1 LDVTVEDEQ
10 WQSLDPPQ
18 RRHRILDAVKR
29 LLLRESQLQ
38 PLVLVFED
46 LHWID
51 SETQAVLDSLV
62 ESLPT
67 ARILL
72 LVNYRPEY
80 QHSWGSKTYY
90 SQLRIDPLP
99 PESAGEL
106 LQALLGEDA
115 NLERLKQLLIE
126 RTEGNPFFL
135 EETVRTLVEA
145 KVLTGE
151 RGNYRLAKPIE
162 ITQVPATVQ
171 AVLAARIDRL
181 PPEEKRLLQSA
192 AVVGKDVPFVL
203 LQAIADQSEQELRH
217 GLTRLQ
223 AAEFLYE
230 TSLFPE
236 IEYTFKHALTH
247 EVAYGS
253 ILQER
258 RRALHACIVEAIE
271 KLYSDR
277 QTEQIER
284 LAHHA
289 VRAELW
295 EAAVEYLHQAGNK
308 AAARSATQ
316 EAIAYFEQ
324 ALDALKLL
332 PESRHTIEKTIDI
345 RIDLGPTVISKGGFG
360 GTDVEENYTKARELC
375 ERLGNTPRLFPVL
388 WGLARFHDVRGDYKV
403 GREVGEQLLTLAQA
417 GGDSG
422 LLLQAHHELWANLS
436 AVGELLAARTHLE
449 EGFTLYDRHKHRDHA
464 FLYGG
469 HDPGACCGYHAAQVF
484 WLLGYPDQ
492 ALQRSRDALGLARDL
507 CHPATVV
514 HTLFFA
520 AWFHQYLGER
530 QAVQDRIEEGMSLS
544 TEQGFSR
551 WLGEATF
558 LRGWLLAEEGRQ
570 EIGIE
575 QMLKVVT
582 GARGRKSTGRFD
594 AHCAALLAESYGKT
608 GQTSEGL
615 NVVRDAM
622 AIAQQ
627 THSRCYEAELHRI
640 KGELL
645 LTQPASDEREAEA
658 CFQNALNVARG
669 QSAKSLELR
678 ATMSLS
684 HLWQRQGKTDEA
696 RKLLAAI
703 YDWFT
708 EGFDT
713 ADLKAAKALLD
724 ELA

>member
-1 LDVTVEDEQ
+1 
-10 WQSLDPPQ
+10 
-18 RRHRILDAVKR
+18 
-29 LLLRESQLQ
+29 
-38 PLVLVFED
+38 
-46 LHWID
+46 
-51 SETQAVLDSLV
+51 
-62 ESLPT
+62 
-67 ARILL
+67 
-72 LVNYRPEY
+72 
-80 QHSWGSKTYY
+80 
-90 SQLRIDPLP
+90 
-99 PESAGEL
+99 
-106 LQALLGEDA
+106 
-115 NLERLKQLLIE
+115 
-126 RTEGNPFFL
+126 
-135 EETVRTLVEA
+135 
-145 KVLTGE
+145 
-151 RGNYRLAKPIE
+151 
-162 ITQVPATVQ
+162 
-171 AVLAARIDRL
+171 
-181 PPEEKRLLQSA
+181 
-192 AVVGKDVPFVL
+192 
-203 LQAIADQSEQELRH
+203 
-217 GLTRLQ
+217 
-223 AAEFLYE
+223 
-230 TSLFPE
+230 
-236 IEYTFKHALTH
+236 
-247 EVAYGS
+247 
-253 ILQER
+253 
-258 RRALHACIVEAIE
+258 
-271 KLYSDR
+271 
-277 QTEQIER
+277 
-284 LAHHA
+284 
-289 VRAELW
+289 
-295 EAAVEYLHQAGNK
+295 
-308 AAARSATQ
+308 
-316 EAIAYFEQ
+316 
-324 ALDALKLL
+324 LDALKLL

-403 GREVGEQLLTLAQA
+403 GRELGEQLLTFAQA
-417 GGDSG
+417 GGDAG